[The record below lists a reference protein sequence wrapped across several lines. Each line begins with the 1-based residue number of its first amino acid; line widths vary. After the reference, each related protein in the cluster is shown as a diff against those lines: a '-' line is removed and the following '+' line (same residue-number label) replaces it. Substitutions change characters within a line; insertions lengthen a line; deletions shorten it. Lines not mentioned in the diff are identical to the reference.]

1 MQRGHSE
8 EALELLA
15 RARSLGTEDHHRC
28 RFDTWRAEILARTGR
43 PAEAAEIYK
52 SLVSSSSS
60 APQVALD
67 AAETLLDNNHRS
79 HARPFLAQARELARS
94 AGVRWVED
102 RVKALHQTRP

>member
-1 MQRGHSE
+1 MGIPRRHSSSSPGPG
-8 EALELLA
+8 
-15 RARSLGTEDHHRC
+15 RSGPKDHHRC

-52 SLVSSSSS
+52 GLVSSSSS